1 MHYQNDIV
9 DQLIEIHGKC
19 PDYVAKLMIS
29 LKAVEYKF
37 LEIRNKVEA
46 VSDSKNS
53 VISNLEQRQ
62 MQLSAELV
70 HQRQQKQGLNLQLA
84 LLQKLL
90 GEREG
95 SVKQLSEQLFTRE
108 KEVILAKHQRNKLK
122 KTINALEEQFEKFAK
137 H

>member
-1 MHYQNDIV
+1 
-9 DQLIEIHGKC
+9 
-19 PDYVAKLMIS
+19 
-29 LKAVEYKF
+29 
-37 LEIRNKVEA
+37 
-46 VSDSKNS
+46 
-53 VISNLEQRQ
+53 

-70 HQRQQKQGLNLQLA
+70 HQRQQKQGLNVQLA

-90 GEREG
+90 SEREG